1 MKWQYIIAMSTCHLT
16 PLSPS
21 SVTTRESWPIQLSF
35 PVLFFLLSSLY
46 PLSSSHFHSQN
57 QSHSHAVFSSYTQPE
72 LWMHSPLIRRMSY
85 LSLGTI
91 ATECS
96 MAQSYSQKKVQK
108 KMFCSHKAV
117 GHCIQQHQPSSL
129 SLLHMKSSSL
139 FVEKSFQLLCV
150 WLSVEMEFLLL
161 QCNWQPEQMTSRI
174 CACCHC
180 VSMLICRLSFVC
192 SPWSGIN

>member
-1 MKWQYIIAMSTCHLT
+1 MAIHHSHIHVSSDSPV
-16 PLSPS
+16 PLFCDHPGIRTKGAYHSLL
-21 SVTTRESWPIQLSF
+21 PISI
-35 PVLFFLLSSLY
+35 PKTNPIPMLSS
-46 PLSSSHFHSQN
+46 PFT
-57 QSHSHAVFSSYTQPE
+57 SYTQPE
-72 LWMHSPLIRRMSY
+72 LWMHSPLIHRMSY
-85 LSLGTI
+85 LSSGTI

-96 MAQSYSQKKVQK
+96 MAQSYSRQE

-139 FVEKSFQLLCV
+139 FVEKLFRLLCV